1 MAPSRSYRIL
11 VDGESV
17 YKGSMRSCEVV
28 YKAILQSVKLTNG
41 DPSVPVNLVV
51 DLGGVVVV

>member
-17 YKGSMRSCEVV
+17 FKGSIRSCEVV
-28 YKAILQSVKLTNG
+28 YNAILRTVKLTNG
-41 DPSVPVNLVV
+41 DPAVPVNLVV
-51 DLGGVVVV
+51 DFKGVK